1 MRMFT
6 RVATSLAFIALLSAA
21 EARADGFFI
30 PFYGTAFGGSVDDFD
45 DTRKPAAWGACVG
58 SMGGGVFG
66 FETDV
71 TFAPD
76 FFAES
81 DEVLFGDNSVTSVMT
96 SVLIGV
102 PMGGQSGPGFRPYF
116 AAGVGLIRQRIEG
129 FSDLSEFSSNNFGYN
144 VGGGAFIFFSKAV
157 GVRGDFRYFRSFQGD
172 DDFPLLPSLEPA
184 TFNYTR
190 ATAGLVLRW

>member
-1 MRMFT
+1 MGLVT
-6 RVATSLAFIALLSAA
+6 RVSTCLALVALLWAA

-30 PFYGTAFGGSVDDFD
+30 PYYGTAFGGSVDDFD

-58 SMGGGVFG
+58 SMRRGVFG

-81 DEVLFGDNSVTSVMT
+81 DEVLFGDNSVTTVMT
-96 SVLIGV
+96 NVLIGV
-102 PMGGQSGPGFRPYF
+102 PIGGQTGPGFRPYF

-129 FSDLSEFSSNNFGYN
+129 FSDLTEFSSNNFGYN
-144 VGGGAFIFFSKAV
+144 VGGGAFIFFSRNI
-157 GVRGDFRYFRSFQGD
+157 GVRGDVRYFRSFQED
-172 DDFPLLPSLEPA
+172 DDFPLLPSFEPA
-184 TFNYTR
+184 TFSYTR